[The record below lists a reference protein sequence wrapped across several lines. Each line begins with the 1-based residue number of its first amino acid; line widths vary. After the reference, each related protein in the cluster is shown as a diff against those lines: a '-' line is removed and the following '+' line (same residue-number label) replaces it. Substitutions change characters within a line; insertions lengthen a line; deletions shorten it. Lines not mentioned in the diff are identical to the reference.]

1 MSFYSIGKRIA
12 KQLIKEVTKMAEET
26 KIVKGGF
33 RATLALLISIIALVL
48 SILAYNRTADQ
59 SMLNTEIKKF
69 ETKMDE
75 MKKETAVQVDK
86 IRQETGQVLEKIG
99 KALKKE
105 DDKP

>member
-1 MSFYSIGKRIA
+1 
-12 KQLIKEVTKMAEET
+12 MAEQT

-59 SMLNTEIKKF
+59 TTLNAEIKNLQ
-69 ETKMDE
+69 TKMNE
-75 MKKETAVQVDK
+75 VKKETAEQVDK

-99 KALKKE
+99 KAMKKE
-105 DDKP
+105 